1 MTNSMFFIMILCRQ
15 FDKYIMQLTM
25 PALEKYFM
33 AYKYNKI
40 NILCTA
46 PILTLNRLNS
56 IFFNWLTRDILGYA
70 PIVSRLIDAAVIGE
84 FLKIASYFKI
94 KIMANLD

>member
-1 MTNSMFFIMILCRQ
+1 
-15 FDKYIMQLTM
+15 M

-33 AYKYNKI
+33 AYKYNRI

-46 PILTLNRLNS
+46 PILTLYRLNS
-56 IFFNWLTRDILGYA
+56 IFNWLTRDILGYA